1 MRCKGC
7 GYSLF
12 NHRGR
17 ACPECGAAF
26 TPADFEFRA
35 NAVEF
40 CCPGCMQPYYGTD
53 ARGLPEPKAFEC
65 VTCGAACDLAGM
77 VLRPAPG
84 VRPDE
89 TELNRVPWED
99 RSLAWR
105 TRFLRTVGEAMVR
118 PSRLGTAVAGAE
130 RGGSLRFLLVVAL
143 IASMPTALGV
153 LAFVGFMSLGAV
165 PPGSVR
171 SAAAARSDLLDI
183 AAGCGIG
190 VVVAVAAVLA
200 CVLVVAG
207 LATLVLRIAGTDAP
221 WRRVWPTFAYTSA
234 PLVVCAVP
242 CLGPYC
248 GIYVAGVWWL
258 VAAGIALGTSCRA
271 SVGRAIAAVVIPAV
285 VVLGLVLGSAV
296 LFVVMPAAAAVKAA
310 TVAGAAAAPPGPA
323 PADGAN
329 DEGDLD
335 VGADAPGD
343 PDSEPMPEA
352 GPDPQSE
359 PPPDREV
366 SP

>member
-1 MRCKGC
+1 V
-7 GYSLF
+7 LDL
-12 NHRGR
+12 RGTQD
-17 ACPECGAAF
+17 A
-26 TPADFEFRA
+26 
-35 NAVEF
+35 
-40 CCPGCMQPYYGTD
+40 YG
-53 ARGLPEPKAFEC
+53 RELQ
-65 VTCGAACDLAGM
+65 VT
-77 VLRPAPG
+77 
-84 VRPDE
+84 E
-89 TELNRVPWED
+89 
-99 RSLAWR
+99 
-105 TRFLRTVGEAMVR
+105 
-118 PSRLGTAVAGAE
+118 
-130 RGGSLRFLLVVAL
+130 VAL
-143 IASMPTALGV
+143 VDEI
-153 LAFVGFMSLGAV
+153 
-165 PPGSVR
+165 
-171 SAAAARSDLLDI
+171 AAAAELVMGKATGVPVAVVRGLDPGVLTDEPASVRSDLLDT
-183 AAGCGIG
+183 AAGCAIG
-190 VVVAVAAVLA
+190 VVIAVAAVFA

-207 LATLVLRIAGTDAP
+207 LATLVLRIAGADAP
-221 WRRVWPTFAYTSA
+221 WGRVWPTFAYTSA